1 MTEQRP
7 TSTQPDTRLCAG
19 TFPVRLKSLRERQKM
34 DRKTLAELIGL
45 SKNVI
50 GQYESGEKEPSVR
63 TLIAL
68 ADYFQVSVDYL
79 LGREE

>member
-1 MTEQRP
+1 MTERR
-7 TSTQPDTRLCAG
+7 STRTDTDACGSAG
-19 TFPVRLKSLRERQKM
+19 TFPLRLKALRERQQM

-50 GQYESGEKEPSVR
+50 GQYESGEKDPSVR
-63 TLIAL
+63 SLIAL
-68 ADYFQVSVDYL
+68 ADYFHVSVDYL

>member
-7 TSTQPDTRLCAG
+7 VPPERGGRPRDG
-19 TFPVRLKSLRERQKM
+19 TFPARLKTLRERQKM